1 MALVYSTDQGR
12 LCPDCK
18 QPQDSCRCKAAGAPP
33 AGDGFV
39 RIKRLVAG
47 RGGKTVSLISG
58 LGLDQAA
65 LKELAKALKQRC
77 GGGGAVKAFDIEIQG
92 DHRELLKAELEKRG
106 FKVKLSG
113 G

>member
-18 QPQDSCRCKAAGAPP
+18 QPKNACRCKAATAPP
-33 AGDGFV
+33 PGDGIA
-39 RIKRLVAG
+39 RIQRQVAG
-47 RGGKTVSLISG
+47 RGGKTVTVISG
-58 LGLDQAA
+58 LALDQGA
-65 LKELAKALKQRC
+65 LKELAKVLKQRC
-77 GGGGAVKAFDIEIQG
+77 GVGGAVRDFTIEIQG
-92 DHRELLKAELEKRG
+92 DQRETLRVELEKRG